1 MEMIRN
7 LRTRQLVKR
16 DTSESDPF
24 LSMHRTLQWSIL
36 HSLSKDSDL
45 RWEFF
50 RQALAL
56 LQRGVPEVSRL
67 QEPEA
72 EKWPQFEKYAP
83 QVLSLRTHCLWPEPA
98 VEFPVDFAEVLS
110 NMGTY
115 MWHAGLLDTG
125 SKSLLNAE
133 EILDNKQVDRDNE
146 LRGDLH
152 VNLGI
157 IFSFT
162 GVSEREVSMQR
173 RLEALDIRWKHY
185 EDIPD
190 GKRTRIDEMRWVN
203 ARTDLAIA
211 YMHEENF
218 DEAEAI
224 FEECLRKYKTW
235 DTEDKIPFEYSKY
248 YKFMSFVRMSHG
260 QAREAK
266 EYAQKGVELIEM
278 AAGVQS
284 PLYHAT
290 RFLLAN
296 ILYHAEDI
304 EGSLKLNE
312 DVLKSMRKFCGDF
325 NHFTLESYSTCAALL
340 LRQGDAVK
348 AAYVLANTPVPWFAC

>member
-7 LRTRQLVKR
+7 LRARQLVKR
-16 DTSESDPF
+16 DTSASEPF

-36 HSLSKDSDL
+36 HGLSKDREQ
-45 RWEFF
+45 RWRIF

-56 LQRGVPEVSRL
+56 LRRGAPEVSKL

-72 EKWPQFEKYAP
+72 DKWPQFEKYAP
-83 QVLSLRTHCLWPEPA
+83 QVLSLRTHCLWPEPP

-115 MWHAGLLDTG
+115 MWHAGLLDKG
-125 SKSLLNAE
+125 FQSLLNAE
-133 EILDNKQVDRDNE
+133 EILDRKNVEKDHE

-157 IFSFT
+157 ISSFT
-162 GVSEREVSMQR
+162 GISEREKSMQR
-173 RLEALDIRWKHY
+173 RERALDIRWKHF
-185 EDIPD
+185 EDIP
-190 GKRTRIDEMRWVN
+190 GRKRTRIDEMRWYN

-211 YMHEENF
+211 YMHEESF
-218 DEAEAI
+218 EEAEGI
-224 FEECLRKYKTW
+224 FEDCLEKYKTW
-235 DTEDKIPFEYSKY
+235 DTEDKIPFEYAKY
-248 YKFMSFVRMSHG
+248 YKFMSFVRMSSG
-260 QAREAK
+260 LRSEAV
-266 EYAQKGVELIEM
+266 EYAQKGVELMEK
-278 AAGVQS
+278 AAGVES

-296 ILYHAEDI
+296 ILFHAGDV
-304 EGSLKLNE
+304 EGSLQLNE
-312 DVLKSMRKFCGDF
+312 DVLHSMRKYCGEF

-340 LRQGDAVK
+340 LRQGHLEK
-348 AAYVLANTPVPWFAC
+348 AE

>member
-7 LRTRQLVKR
+7 LRVRQLVRR
-16 DTSESDPF
+16 DTSSSEPF

-36 HSLSKDSDL
+36 HGLSKDPEQ
-45 RWEFF
+45 RWRIF

-56 LQRGVPEVSRL
+56 LRRGAPEVSKL

-72 EKWPQFEKYAP
+72 DKWPQFEKYAP
-83 QVLSLRTHCLWPEPA
+83 QVLSLRTHCLWPEPP

-125 SKSLLNAE
+125 FQSLLNAE
-133 EILDNKQVDRDNE
+133 EILDQKDVDEDHE

-157 IFSFT
+157 ISSFT
-162 GVSEREVSMQR
+162 GVSERKASMQR
-173 RLEALDIRWKHY
+173 RLRALDIRWKHFD
-185 EDIPD
+185 DIPVR
-190 GKRTRIDEMRWVN
+190 KRTRIDEMRYEN

-218 DEAEAI
+218 VEAEGI
-224 FEECLRKYKTW
+224 FEACLDKYKTW
-235 DTEDKIPFEYSKY
+235 DTEDIIPFEYAKY
-248 YKFMSFVRMSHG
+248 YKFMSFVLMSHG
-260 QAREAK
+260 RESEAIR
-266 EYAQKGVELIEM
+266 YAQKGVELMEK
-278 AAGVQS
+278 AAGTES

-296 ILYHAEDI
+296 ILFHAGNI
-304 EGSLKLNE
+304 ESSLLLNE
-312 DVLKSMRKFCGDF
+312 DILQSHEENTV
-325 NHFTLESYSTCAALL
+325 ESLTISPWRVILL
-340 LRQGDAVK
+340 VQHCCSDTV
-348 AAYVLANTPVPWFAC
+348 T